1 MQCTATHSRPYTT
14 ERPGSWLSRTLLSL
28 DCYRDEL
35 AMDVRTT
42 TISPRPENP
51 RGARMLIDPG
61 ELRSVLSSLS
71 HELCRPLISLK
82 AGFDLLLD
90 ESTTTFTSDQRG
102 HLLTMVGLCDDLL
115 RLTRSYLDYAG
126 IVQGSRPLCL
136 GSFTIGA
143 LIHEIDRQ
151 FAPIASTRQVHWDA
165 HAGSPETVVVTD
177 ATRCQQIVGNLVSNA
192 LKYTPMGGTV
202 RVIGKAT
209 ADLWSVTVSD
219 SGPGIPA
226 EAHEM
231 VFEPFFRLA
240 RDDQSG
246 IEGNGLGLAIC
257 RELVTQLHGEIE
269 LSSTVGYG
277 TSVSVRFPL
286 SSDLHPPHASPGAT
300 NSASAKVRNATD
312 AAGQVHGRSQRRKR

>member
-1 MQCTATHSRPYTT
+1 
-14 ERPGSWLSRTLLSL
+14 
-28 DCYRDEL
+28 
-35 AMDVRTT
+35 MDVRTT
-42 TISPRPENP
+42 SCSPRPENP
-51 RGARMLIDPG
+51 GGARMLIDQG

-90 ESTTTFTSDQRG
+90 DASTSFTPDQRG
-102 HLLTMVGLCDDLL
+102 HLLTMVSLCDDLL

-143 LIHEIDRQ
+143 LIHEIGRQ
-151 FAPIASTRQVHWDA
+151 FAPIALARQVHWESHVD
-165 HAGSPETVVVTD
+165 SPETSVVTD
-177 ATRCQQIVGNLVSNA
+177 ASRCQQIVGNLVSNA

-202 RVIGKAT
+202 RVVGKVE
-209 ADLWSVTVSD
+209 ADSWSVTVSD

-226 EAHEM
+226 EALDK

-257 RELVTQLHGEIE
+257 RELVTQLHGKIA
-269 LSSTVGYG
+269 LTSVVGHG
-277 TSVSVRFPL
+277 TSVSVLFPTSTDPSTLL
-286 SSDLHPPHASPGAT
+286 SRSVTPGPT
-300 NSASAKVRNATD
+300 SAKERTI
-312 AAGQVHGRSQRRKR
+312 AAGESEVQGRTSRRKG

>member
-1 MQCTATHSRPYTT
+1 
-14 ERPGSWLSRTLLSL
+14 
-28 DCYRDEL
+28 
-35 AMDVRTT
+35 MDVRTT
-42 TISPRPENP
+42 SFPSRPENP
-51 RGARMLIDPG
+51 GGARMLIDQG

-90 ESTTTFTSDQRG
+90 ESTSSFTPGQRG
-102 HLLTMVGLCDDLL
+102 HLQTMVGLCDDLL

-143 LIHEIDRQ
+143 LIREIDRQ
-151 FAPIASTRQVHWDA
+151 FAPIAATRLVRWEI
-165 HAGSPETVVVTD
+165 HAEDPEAAVVTD
-177 ATRCQQIVGNLVSNA
+177 ASRFQQIVGNLVSNA

-202 RVIGKAT
+202 RVVGKAE
-209 ADLWSVTVSD
+209 ADLWSVTVCD

-226 EAHEM
+226 DAHDR

-257 RELVTQLHGEIE
+257 RELVAQLHGQIG
-269 LSSTVGYG
+269 LDPTVGQG
-277 TSVSVRFPL
+277 TSVSVRFPVRL
-286 SSDLHPPHASPGAT
+286 DPHPLANSSDKINPASTKERSSAHGEAET
-300 NSASAKVRNATD
+300 N
-312 AAGQVHGRSQRRKR
+312 GRSPRRKG